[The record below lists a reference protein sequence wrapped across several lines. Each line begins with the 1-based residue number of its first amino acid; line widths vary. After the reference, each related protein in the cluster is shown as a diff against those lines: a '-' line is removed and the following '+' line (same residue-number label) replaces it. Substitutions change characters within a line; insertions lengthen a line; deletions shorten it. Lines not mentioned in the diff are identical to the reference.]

1 MKKNKVDV
9 VPIKATGSAVKK
21 PTDAVVVDMSAE
33 AVTVDKPTDAV
44 VVDMPAEAV
53 TVEKP
58 IEVVIAVEMPA
69 EMIQV
74 ERRGNWK
81 DSLAKFFAWPHNII
95 KKDRGRRQK
104 TGKPFYNGVSPV

>member
-9 VPIKATGSAVKK
+9 VPIKATESAVKK

-81 DSLAKFFAWPHNII
+81 DSLAKFFAWLNST
-95 KKDRGRRQK
+95 DRGRRQK